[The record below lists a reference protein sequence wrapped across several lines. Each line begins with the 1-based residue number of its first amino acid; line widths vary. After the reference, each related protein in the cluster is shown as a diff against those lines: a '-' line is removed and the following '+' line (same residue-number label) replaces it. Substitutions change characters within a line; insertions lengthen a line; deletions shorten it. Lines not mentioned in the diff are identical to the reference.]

1 MRMNAWGQ
9 YSNPPSQESAEMQ
22 ECRRLH
28 YLWAKTELALPLTFK
43 GEASMEFVD
52 WYFQAAWDEASARAP
67 DSTLSQIHLQKQFP
81 SREQWLAMKGQDLKD
96 IALKFGLT
104 KGGKKLDIYSRI
116 MEHIL
121 QDLPSNIYLPL
132 AELDERI
139 PIFPHSPDSYPD
151 QLAKLYLDS
160 QTTRK
165 PIRDMIKHTYFT
177 PETFKQFLKWA
188 GKFEGG
194 ILDQDKDGCILL
206 GRYFPHYL
214 SVNPHFDLN
223 LLLLRDPAVLS
234 DQHNILTSR
243 LTGSQQYRDKW
254 GEEYLSILDKS
265 NSLRGQLLGQ
275 NSLMGDNG
283 VLGMNHLL
291 LHNQLLTLELLQVL
305 FGIFPMEDFMSATT
319 GIDPAATSA
328 MNREWR
334 ESFVQNPC
342 VPTSLI
348 RLLCDHE
355 PDLLDSALQNPNLS
369 SAFII
374 DLWEDLSHSQL
385 EELLSH
391 NHFVPRELI
400 HSLFEKE
407 NRGVWQKWKGYALS
421 DEDGAT
427 SILQKC
433 LGQYHFPMWVLKGLK
448 PANDDDYFKAL
459 SSGNE
464 SRRLDAE
471 GLGLNPNREILEYA
485 LEHFSVFTKGGSPR
499 YTIAQNPSLSIELLK
514 KYYAEF
520 DADDVARNPAL
531 TLDFIKAYYHN
542 PTIDGVQKAGLH
554 NHISELTANSA
565 IFPYDPTPE
574 WASGLFNW
582 RF

>member
-1 MRMNAWGQ
+1 MRMGAWGQ

-28 YLWAKTELALPLTFK
+28 NLWPKSRLALPLTFK

-52 WYFQAAWDEASARAP
+52 WYFQAAWDEASARAS

-81 SREQWLAMKGQDLKD
+81 SREQWLVMKGQDLKD
-96 IALKFGLT
+96 IALKFGLA

-139 PIFPHSPDSYPD
+139 PIFPHSPHSYPD

-160 QTTRK
+160 LTTRK
-165 PIRDMIKHTYFT
+165 PI
-177 PETFKQFLKWA
+177 
-188 GKFEGG
+188 
-194 ILDQDKDGCILL
+194 ILL
-206 GRYFPHYL
+206 GRYFAHYL
-214 SVNPHFDLN
+214 ATNPHFDLN

-234 DQHNILTSR
+234 DQHNILTTQG
-243 LTGSQQYRDKW
+243 LTGS
-254 GEEYLSILDKS
+254 LLDKS

-283 VLGMNHLL
+283 VLGMSHLL
-291 LHNQLLTLELLQVL
+291 SHNQLLTLELLQVL

-374 DLWEDLSHSQL
+374 DLWEDLSDSQL

-427 SILQKC
+427 SIVQKC

-531 TLDFIKAYYHN
+531 TLDFIKAYYHDL
-542 PTIDGVQKAGLH
+542 TIDEVQKAGLH

-565 IFPYDPTPE
+565 IFPYDPLPE

>member
-1 MRMNAWGQ
+1 MNAWGQ
-9 YSNPPSQESAEMQ
+9 YSNPPSRESAEMQ

-28 YLWAKTELALPLTFK
+28 NLWPKSDLALPLTFK

-52 WYFQAAWDEASARAP
+52 WYFQAAWDEAVAQS
-67 DSTLSQIHLQKQFP
+67 HLQKQFP
-81 SREQWLAMKGQDLKD
+81 SREQWLAMKAQDLKD
-96 IALKFGLT
+96 IAGKFGLT
-104 KGGKKLDIYSRI
+104 KGGKKLQIYSRI

-139 PIFPHSPDSYPD
+139 PIFPYSLDSD

-177 PETFKQFLKWA
+177 PETFKQFLKWEE
-188 GKFEGG
+188 KFEGG

-206 GRYFPHYL
+206 GRYFAYYL
-214 SVNPHFDLN
+214 VNNPHFDLN
-223 LLLLRDPAVLS
+223 LLLLRDPALLS
-234 DQHNILTSR
+234 PKFTTSKFFN
-243 LTGSQQYRDKW
+243 LSVKDSQA
-254 GEEYLSILDKS
+254 LLDKS
-265 NSLRGQLLGQ
+265 NSLRGQLLGE
-275 NSLMGDNG
+275 NGLMGDNE
-283 VLGMNHLL
+283 VLGMSNLL
-291 LHNQLLTLELLQVL
+291 SHNQLLTLELLQLL

-328 MNREWR
+328 MNREWC
-334 ESFVQNPC
+334 ESLVKNPC

-374 DLWEDLSHSQL
+374 DLWENLSLSQL
-385 EELLSH
+385 EELLTH
-391 NHFVPRELI
+391 NRFIPRELI
-400 HSLFEKE
+400 HSLFEKGKK
-407 NRGVWQKWKGYALS
+407 NGKGGNWKGYALS
-421 DEDGAT
+421 DAGGAT
-427 SILQKC
+427 SIVQKC

-448 PANDDDYFKAL
+448 PYDDPDYFTADHLWTKQRNVL
-459 SSGNE
+459 DE
-464 SRRLDAE
+464 RTLDAE
-471 GLGLNPNREILEYA
+471 ILGLNPNREILEYV
-485 LEHFSVFTKGGSPR
+485 LEHFSVFLKGGSPR

-514 KYYAEF
+514 KYYADF
-520 DADDVARNPAL
+520 DADDVAKNPAL
-531 TLDFIKAYYHN
+531 TLDFIKAYYQN
-542 PTIDGVQKAGLH
+542 PTIDGLQVVGLH
-554 NHISELTANSA
+554 IHISELTVNSA

>member
-1 MRMNAWGQ
+1 MRMGAWGQ

-28 YLWAKTELALPLTFK
+28 NLWPKSRLALPLTFK

-52 WYFQAAWDEASARAP
+52 WYFQAAWDEASARAS

-81 SREQWLAMKGQDLKD
+81 SREQWLVMKGQDLKD
-96 IALKFGLT
+96 IALKFGLA

-139 PIFPHSPDSYPD
+139 PIFPHSPHSYPD

-160 QTTRK
+160 LTTRK
-165 PIRDMIKHTYFT
+165 PIRDIIKHTYFT
-177 PETFKQFLKWA
+177 PETFKQFLKWEE
-188 GKFEGG
+188 KFEGG
-194 ILDQDKDGCILL
+194 ILDYDKDGCILL
-206 GRYFPHYL
+206 GRYFAHYL
-214 SVNPHFDLN
+214 ATNPHFDLN

-234 DQHNILTSR
+234 DQHNILTTQG
-243 LTGSQQYRDKW
+243 LTGS
-254 GEEYLSILDKS
+254 LLDKS

-283 VLGMNHLL
+283 VLGMSHLL
-291 LHNQLLTLELLQVL
+291 SHNQLLTLELLQVL

-334 ESFVQNPC
+334 ESLVKNPC

-427 SILQKC
+427 SIVQKC
-433 LGQYHFPMWVLKGLK
+433 LGQYHLPMWVLKGLK
-448 PANDDDYFKAL
+448 PANDPDYFKAHHL
-459 SSGNE
+459 GME

-531 TLDFIKAYYHN
+531 TLDFIKAYYHDL
-542 PTIDGVQKAGLH
+542 TIDEVQKAGLH
-554 NHISELTANSA
+554 NHLSELTANSA
-565 IFPYDPTPE
+565 IFPYDPLPE

>member
-1 MRMNAWGQ
+1 MNAWGQ
-9 YSNPPSQESAEMQ
+9 YSNPPSRESAEMQ

-28 YLWAKTELALPLTFK
+28 NLWPKSELALPLTFK

-52 WYFQAAWDEASARAP
+52 WYFQAAWDEAVAQS
-67 DSTLSQIHLQKQFP
+67 HLQKQFP
-81 SREQWLAMKGQDLKD
+81 SREQWLVMKAQDLKD
-96 IALKFGLT
+96 IAEKFGLS

-121 QDLPSNIYLPL
+121 QELPTNIYLPL

-139 PIFPHSPDSYPD
+139 PIFPYSLDSD
-151 QLAKLYLDS
+151 QLAKLYLNS
-160 QTTRK
+160 QTASK

-177 PETFKQFLKWA
+177 PETFKQLLKWEE
-188 GKFEGG
+188 KFEGG

-206 GRYFPHYL
+206 GRYFSYYL
-214 SVNPHFDLN
+214 VMNPHFDLN

-234 DQHNILTSR
+234 DRHNILT
-243 LTGSQQYRDKW
+243 LH
-254 GEEYLSILDKS
+254 LSGLSEAKLQS
-265 NSLRGQLLGQ
+265 NSLRGQLLNE
-275 NSLMGDNG
+275 NSLMGDNE
-283 VLGMNHLL
+283 VLGMSNLL
-291 LHNQLLTLELLQVL
+291 SHNQLLTFDLLQGL
-305 FGIFPMEDFMSATT
+305 FGIFLPSSLGHPSGLDLT
-319 GIDPAATSA
+319 ATSA

-334 ESFVQNPC
+334 ESLVKNPC

-374 DLWEDLSHSQL
+374 DLWENLSHSQL
-385 EELLSH
+385 EELLIH
-391 NHFVPRELI
+391 NSFIPRELI

-427 SILQKC
+427 SIVQKC
-433 LGQYHFPMWVLKGLK
+433 LGQYHLPMWVLKGLK
-448 PANDDDYFKAL
+448 PYNDPDYFTADHL
-459 SSGNE
+459 WTDE
-464 SRRLDAE
+464 RTLDAE
-471 GLGLNPNREILEYA
+471 ILGLNPNPEILEYA
-485 LEHFSVFTKGGSPR
+485 LEHFSVFLEGGSPR

-514 KYYAEF
+514 KYYADF

-531 TLDFIKAYYHN
+531 TLDFIKAYYQN
-542 PTIDGVQKAGLH
+542 PTIEGVQKAGLH